1 MGGDTRINIVVQGRR
16 RRRQVAA
23 LGQRGIG
30 AKAGY
35 PSITV
40 PAGYQ
45 ANNRRPFNI
54 AFLGQAWRA
63 NPRSSVTPTTTS
75 RPPSSG
81 SRRH

>member
-16 RRRQVAA
+16 LRRQVAA
-23 LGQRGIG
+23 LGAIG

-35 PSITV
+35 PSITI
-40 PAGYQ
+40 PAGYH
-45 ANNRRPFNI
+45 ANNLRPFNI